1 MDPSGGPPALKS
13 RNLDDIPASI
23 AAKAAVR
30 EALSRN
36 REPPCPPNVFVR
48 TLGLDVICVNSAN
61 CPRLLPPSA
70 HFTSRLR
77 GGILPLRYPPSR
89 RGARRDGAVEAER

>member
-1 MDPSGGPPALKS
+1 MDPSGGRPALKS

-48 TLGLDVICVNSAN
+48 TLGRDRHLRNV
-61 CPRLLPPSA
+61 REL
-70 HFTSRLR
+70 SR
-77 GGILPLRYPPSR
+77 
-89 RGARRDGAVEAER
+89 V